1 MVTKTVFA
9 LGGCLFRDVELK
21 KNAETDKYPFSGYGI
36 GFEMSIEY
44 SLLDGSVSKKCYN
57 F

>member
-1 MVTKTVFA
+1 MATKTVFA
-9 LGGCLFRDVELK
+9 LGGCLFRVVELK